1 MEGWLNYVARFLS
14 LLVSGAILS
23 ACYAPTTTLTQSEVV
38 TEPVAS
44 EVVEMPLDT
53 ETPTLESTVT
63 DTPLPSSTPSPTPEI
78 EKYTVEFFAF
88 HDFNGNGKH
97 DGVEPPVE
105 GILNKTAGF
114 ECTTNNDG
122 ICRITDFPRGMGY
135 SIDIIPSNRKFS
147 HILPSI
153 WEGIEIGSGS
163 EYKNIDVVQDTL
175 IPIPIAHG
183 RKILPIPLG
192 YEYDIA
198 TWFDRDKNP
207 GTVSN
212 WLGQKDIAVAYP
224 HTDALYSRN
233 PAFRIFDQH
242 FAIDYLHNG
251 PVVSSD
257 SGKINRIQQDTSQ
270 ASKYDFIIGILSDD
284 GISLDYGHIKPVEE
298 LSVGQVIGRGELIG
312 YTFMHYWLP
321 PSFDNKWG
329 YMFHI
334 GFAPPG
340 SQSYSDSIDP
350 YPDLWTSIDPNLTKV
365 DYIPPE

>member
-1 MEGWLNYVARFLS
+1 MDNWRNYVARFSS
-14 LLVSGAILS
+14 LLVTGAILS
-23 ACYAPTTTLTQSEVV
+23 ACYAPNVTPSQSEVV

-44 EVVEMPLDT
+44 KVVEILLKT
-53 ETPTLESTVT
+53 EKPTLESTVT
-63 DTPLPSSTPSPTPEI
+63 HTPIPSLTPSPTPEI

-97 DGVEPPVE
+97 DEIEPPFE
-105 GILNKTAGF
+105 GILNKTSGF
-114 ECTTNNDG
+114 ECTTNNNG
-122 ICRITDFPRGMGY
+122 TCKITDFPSGMGY
-135 SIDIIPSNRKFS
+135 SIDIIPSDEEFS

-153 WEGIEIGSGS
+153 WEGIEIGAGP

-183 RKILPIPLG
+183 RKVLPIPLG

-207 GTVSN
+207 GTVAN
-212 WLGQKDIAVAYP
+212 WLGQEDIAVAYP
-224 HTDALYSRN
+224 HTSVLFSRN
-233 PAFRIFDQH
+233 RTFLIEDQH

-251 PVVSSD
+251 PVVSCD
-257 SGKINRIQQDTSQ
+257 TGKIFRIQQDTSQ
-270 ASKYDFIIGILSDD
+270 ASNYDFIIGILSDD

-298 LSVGQVIGRGELIG
+298 LSVGQVIGRGELLG
-312 YTFMHYWLP
+312 YTFLGHWP
-321 PSFDNKWG
+321 PPFDREWA
-329 YMFHI
+329 YMFHV

-350 YPDLWTSIDPNLTKV
+350 YPDLWTSIDPNLAKV

>member
-1 MEGWLNYVARFLS
+1 MDNWRNYVARFSS
-14 LLVSGAILS
+14 LLVTGAILS
-23 ACYAPTTTLTQSEVV
+23 ACYAPNVTPSQSEVV

-44 EVVEMPLDT
+44 KVVEILLKT
-53 ETPTLESTVT
+53 EKPTLESTVT
-63 DTPLPSSTPSPTPEI
+63 HTPIPSLTPSPTPEI

-97 DGVEPPVE
+97 DEIEPPFE
-105 GILNKTAGF
+105 GILNKTSGF
-114 ECTTNNDG
+114 ECTTNNNG
-122 ICRITDFPRGMGY
+122 TCKITDFPSGMGY
-135 SIDIIPSNRKFS
+135 SIDIIPSDEEFS

-153 WEGIEIGSGS
+153 WEGIEIGAGP

-350 YPDLWTSIDPNLTKV
+350 YPDLWTSIDPNLAKV